1 MKLLNRRDRPASTPT
16 GIPTRS
22 ESPTAASMSEN
33 VSMLSVHSPISAND
47 ANAARTPSACFQ
59 CPNRA
64 TTSVPSATVP
74 THVTLLKNDVNHDT
88 RLSRKFANQL
98 NTSKKK
104 LGFGTLR
111 LLLSQFWN
119 RSR

>member
-1 MKLLNRRDRPASTPT
+1 
-16 GIPTRS
+16 
-22 ESPTAASMSEN
+22 
-33 VSMLSVHSPISAND
+33 SAND

-74 THVTLLKNDVNHDT
+74 THVSLLKNDVNHDT
-88 RLSRKFANQL
+88 RLSRKLAKPL
-98 NTSKKK
+98 NTSKKR

-119 RSR
+119 RSREPTREFQTSGSGHGPGFFQPGNPTSIPRAARGAEPTRPRHR